1 MTAPCVDVIIPV
13 HTDQRPIARAVAS
26 VLEGSTA
33 DVQVTVVCHNI
44 PATAIATAL
53 GAWSTDARVR
63 LLEFADGVPSP
74 AGPINAGYAA
84 STAEFTALLDSDD
97 EYEPGA
103 VDAWLRVQRR
113 DDADVVIQPLRHA
126 DGTSKRTPPTRP
138 GRSRALDGVR
148 DRLAYRTRQH
158 GLVRRS
164 RFPELAM
171 TPALRTGEDVI
182 QGATLWYS
190 DAHISYAVRTP
201 AYVIHS
207 DNHDRTSTSPKPAAE
222 SLLFLSAVL
231 GDDFASR
238 LSTAQQESFAIK
250 LLRTHVMDVLALSL
264 ASGAA
269 PTDLAAIGG
278 AVRRILDFSPS
289 AIGIVSRRESRILT
303 ELLGRADAG
312 RLAAEHTVLTDY
324 RRPSNLVPATL
335 SKLLHREAP
344 LRFLAAIAV
353 TR

>member
-1 MTAPCVDVIIPV
+1 MTGPCVDVIIPV

-26 VLEGSTA
+26 VLKGTST

-44 PATAIATAL
+44 SAIAITAVL
-53 GAWSTDARVR
+53 GEWSTDTRVM
-63 LLEFADGVPSP
+63 LLELADGLRSP

-138 GRSRALDGVR
+138 GRFTKLDGVR

-158 GLVRRS
+158 GLVRRA

-190 DAHISYAVRTP
+190 DARISYAARTP

-207 DNHDRTSTSPKPAAE
+207 DSDDRASTSPKPAAE
-222 SLLFLSAVL
+222 SLHFLGAVL
-231 GDDFASR
+231 GNEFASR
-238 LSTAQQESFAIK
+238 LSTAQRESFAIK

-264 ASGAA
+264 ASGSS
-269 PTDLAAIGG
+269 PTDLAAIRG
-278 AVRRILDFSPS
+278 AVRRILEFSPS
-289 AIGIVSRRESRILT
+289 TIGIVSRRESRILR
-303 ELLGRADAG
+303 ELLGPTDPG
-312 RLAAEHTVLTDY
+312 RLATEHAVLTDY
-324 RRPSNLVPATL
+324 RRPSNLMPATL
-335 SKLLHREAP
+335 GKLLHREAP
-344 LRFLAAIAV
+344 LRFLVASAF
-353 TR
+353 TH